1 MLCSQRAAARRPACP
16 VGEPRCQPCPSH
28 AYGHRGSRPAPP
40 SAREPMLGTARA
52 VRRPSLESDF
62 AASEFVGFV
71 LRLIASAYFH
81 AFLISGVRRRQRGQF
96 AQIEVDYGACLGW
109 LTAVGDIQESFACEY
124 CGGGLQVCGCGMCV
138 HILTGKCGGNPPSA
152 EILAVDIAAAPAA
165 AVPEIAR
172 PGIVDL
178 LLLPQR
184 ASAAEAARR
193 PALSPNTRLK
203 TLRDANI
210 PN

>member
-1 MLCSQRAAARRPACP
+1 MCAQLVLTHMEVCANIS
-16 VGEPRCQPCPSH
+16 SL
-28 AYGHRGSRPAPP
+28 GS
-40 SAREPMLGTARA
+40 
-52 VRRPSLESDF
+52 
-62 AASEFVGFV
+62 
-71 LRLIASAYFH
+71 
-81 AFLISGVRRRQRGQF
+81 
-96 AQIEVDYGACLGW
+96 
-109 LTAVGDIQESFACEY
+109 
-124 CGGGLQVCGCGMCV
+124 
-138 HILTGKCGGNPPSA
+138 GGNPPSA

-172 PGIVDL
+172 PGVVDL